1 MQASFASGSVD
12 LEKKPIS
19 KDFIISLDI
28 GTTVISAAGTTT
40 SVLTADTGEAIVI
53 PGDAWFL
60 RAEFERSGPD
70 LKLTGPDGQ
79 KLLIRDY
86 FSQENPPDLTTS
98 DGVVLKGDI
107 AVRLA
112 GPLAPGQYAQ
122 ATATTDSEPIGQ
134 VVTSTGKAEVVHAD
148 GTRETLQQ
156 GSPIFQGDI
165 LETGEDGS
173 IGVVFADES
182 TFSLGESGRMT
193 LDEMVYDP
201 GQQTGSMNVSLLQGA
216 FTFVSGEIAKTD
228 PNAMTMTTPTA
239 TIGIRGTAAGGRVDE
254 AGVTTTALLPE
265 AAGFTGEMTIGN
277 DAGSQTI
284 NQPGQAI
291 NIASTTAA
299 PSAPFVMSAQQMGQS
314 FGGALAALPNAGN
327 AIGQTII
334 DGAAEGVEQQAA
346 AEENAA
352 AVEAAAEEAAAEA
365 AAAGEAEA
373 AAVGEAEAAAAEAEV
388 AAAEADAANVEAEAA
403 AESHHPLL
411 VHLPVL

>member
-1 MQASFASGSVD
+1 M
-12 LEKKPIS
+12 
-19 KDFIISLDI
+19 DI
-28 GTTVISAAGTTT
+28 GTTVISAAGTIT

-122 ATATTDSEPIGQ
+122 ATATTDNEPIGR
-134 VVTSTGKAEVVHAD
+134 VESSTGKAEVVRAD

-173 IGVVFADES
+173 IGIVFADES

-201 GQQTGSMNVSLLQGA
+201 GQQTGSMKVSLLQGA

-239 TIGIRGTAAGGRVDE
+239 TIGIRGTAAGGRVDK
-254 AGVTTTALLPE
+254 AGVTTAAVLPE
-265 AAGFTGEMTIGN
+265 IGGGGVLPGLDDAAASATKPTDERFELPNVEKLVGAVHAAITSGDVVRDPLVRLQAAG
-277 DAGSQTI
+277 
-284 NQPGQAI
+284 AI
-291 NIASTTAA
+291 SLTPASPLSFDSTSWATPPPASKLRPSSSEA
-299 PSAPFVMSAQQMGQS
+299 CSSDPSASSTKP
-314 FGGALAALPNAGN
+314 
-327 AIGQTII
+327 
-334 DGAAEGVEQQAA
+334 D
-346 AEENAA
+346 A
-352 AVEAAAEEAAAEA
+352 AVVSTPRASSSSRSA
-365 AAAGEAEA
+365 
-373 AAVGEAEAAAAEAEV
+373 
-388 AAAEADAANVEAEAA
+388 
-403 AESHHPLL
+403 
-411 VHLPVL
+411 

>member
-1 MQASFASGSVD
+1 M
-12 LEKKPIS
+12 
-19 KDFIISLDI
+19 DI
-28 GTTVISAAGTTT
+28 GTTVISAAGTIT

-53 PGDAWFL
+53 PGGAWFL

-122 ATATTDSEPIGQ
+122 ATATTDNEPIGR
-134 VVTSTGKAEVVHAD
+134 VESSTGKAEVVRAD

-201 GQQTGSMNVSLLQGA
+201 GQQTGSMKVSLLQGA

-254 AGVTTTALLPE
+254 AGVTTAALLPE
-265 AAGFTGEMTIGN
+265 AAGGSGEMTIGN
-277 DAGSQTI
+277 DAGNQTI
-284 NQPGQAI
+284 NQPGQAV

-299 PSAPFVMSAQQMGQS
+299 PSAPFVMTAQQMGQS

-352 AVEAAAEEAAAEA
+352 AVEAAADEAAAEA
-365 AAAGEAEA
+365 AAARA
-373 AAVGEAEAAAAEAEV
+373 
-388 AAAEADAANVEAEAA
+388 
-403 AESHHPLL
+403 SR
-411 VHLPVL
+411 